1 MRELGYVEGKDFVID
16 WRSVE
21 GNYEQF
27 PDIVAEL
34 VRSKVDVIVTGV
46 TAALPVLQRATSA
59 IPIVM
64 TYSTW

>member
-1 MRELGYVEGKDFVID
+1 
-16 WRSVE
+16 
-21 GNYEQF
+21 
-27 PDIVAEL
+27 
-34 VRSKVDVIVTGV
+34 V